1 MVSTSLTGKGVSGS
15 QLIHQVNGEQDNDN
29 SDFSQRVDVHV
40 LDVQTQVT
48 SSHEA
53 GHMFGLGDEY
63 MYAGESS
70 GDPLDPAYQ
79 KLIRDNAEL
88 PSGAVPT
95 KGQNDSIMSNGMNV
109 ENWHYAPFVAIV
121 KQITGSQDWTV

>member
-1 MVSTSLTGKGVSGS
+1 VEVTGHASRGGAASNNFQLAREREQMVSTSLTGKGVSGS

-79 KLIRDNAEL
+79 KLIRATSLTPLTATWLEL
-88 PSGAVPT
+88 RRRL
-95 KGQNDSIMSNGMNV
+95 
-109 ENWHYAPFVAIV
+109 YAPRR
-121 KQITGSQDWTV
+121 